1 MSQFKGTGAFLGL
14 PWTREGH
21 TTESN
26 ESLNTLSGLHRVP
39 FNVMEVKHKIMIKGP
54 GTTPPSPDDI
64 QMDLQTLYTL
74 HVSIYLY

>member
-1 MSQFKGTGAFLGL
+1 
-14 PWTREGH
+14 
-21 TTESN
+21 
-26 ESLNTLSGLHRVP
+26 
-39 FNVMEVKHKIMIKGP
+39 MEVKHKIMIKGP